1 MVVGIMLVSYGTFW
15 TGEGLRVHWPGG
27 DAMLVGLVGIF
38 AVAATVTVRVMAAGN
53 EGIKEGPW

>member
-1 MVVGIMLVSYGTFW
+1 MLVSYGTFW

-38 AVAATVTVRVMAAGN
+38 AVAATAAVRVMVAGN
-53 EGIKEGPW
+53 EGIKEGQR